1 MKLKYNNSNDS
12 KEFMTSLKSKIMLHI
27 EENRKTQ
34 YANFQMWVKVFWI
47 LALWA
52 GTYGLIISNLIHG
65 IWLFVLAIVHALT
78 HLLIAFNISHDA
90 NHDALSKRPIINK
103 LFSYSLD
110 LIGVSSYF
118 WRIAHNQQHHTYIN
132 VLHWD
137 DNVNGYG
144 IMRFS
149 PDDAHRK
156 IHRFQHIYAS
166 VLYGLVTLNYVT
178 LKDFKLVFKSIKYN
192 KAITIRAIVEL
203 FISKIFYFS
212 YIFVIPMYLLKLPFV
227 NVLATFVAGHFVVGL
242 LLSYIFQCGH
252 LTEDAHYPHI
262 EDEHIQDAWAI
273 HVVKSTCDY
282 ASDNKVLT
290 YLSGAINIHIAHH
303 LFPTICHIHYKSLI
317 PIIKETAQ
325 EHNLK
330 YREHFGVVNA
340 IASHLSMLKELGK
353 TSYDN
358 TEYLRTITP
367 SKVA

>member
-1 MKLKYNNSNDS
+1 MKLKYNNSSES
-12 KEFMTSLKSKIMLHI
+12 KEFMATLKHRIACHI
-27 EENRKTQ
+27 EENRGSQ
-34 YANFQMWVKVFWI
+34 YANQNMWFKVFWI

-52 GTYGLIISNLIHG
+52 GTYALILSNKIHG
-65 IWLFVLAIVHALT
+65 PWLFVLAMTHALT

-90 NHDALSKRPIINK
+90 NHDALSRKPSVNK

-132 VLHWD
+132 VLNWD

-149 PDDAHRK
+149 PDDTQRK

-166 VLYGLVTLNYVT
+166 LLYGLVTLNYVT
-178 LKDFKLVFKSIKYN
+178 IKDFKLVFKAIKYQ
-192 KAITIRAIVEL
+192 KTITVGAIVEL
-203 FISKIFYFS
+203 LASKIFYFS
-212 YIFVIPMYLLKLPFV
+212 YVFVIPMYLLDLPFL
-227 NVLATFVAGHFVVGL
+227 NVLAAFLAGHFVVGL

-252 LTEDAHYPHI
+252 LTEDAHYPHV

-282 ASDNKVLT
+282 AANNKILT

-303 LFPTICHIHYKSLI
+303 LFPTICHTHYKSLI
-317 PIIKETAQ
+317 PIIRQTAH
-325 EHNLK
+325 EYHLK
-330 YREHFGVVNA
+330 YREHDGVIDAV
-340 IASHLSMLKELGK
+340 ASHLYMLKELGRP
-353 TSYDN
+353 SYDN
-358 TEYLRTITP
+358 TEYIGTVTSSR
-367 SKVA
+367 VA